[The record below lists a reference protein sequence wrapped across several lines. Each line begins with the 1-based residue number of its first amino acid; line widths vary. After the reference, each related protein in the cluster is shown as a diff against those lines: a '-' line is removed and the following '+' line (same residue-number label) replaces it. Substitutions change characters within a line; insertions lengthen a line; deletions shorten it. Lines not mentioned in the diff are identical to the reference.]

1 MKNHLI
7 NQMQRATTKELRR
20 NFGRGPKVSV
30 FTLGTMRSIN
40 SAKQMYAVTKAAVL
54 AGINHLET
62 APAYGPAERFLGAA
76 LKQLQQEKIEPLDG
90 WVITSKILPGLSLEK
105 GKEHLQSIL
114 QRLQLNKIDNLA
126 VHGLNLKEHLKWA
139 LEGEGSALL
148 QWAKEKN
155 LVSQIGFSSHGSF
168 SLIQQAI
175 ESNRFEFCSLHLH
188 LLDPRKIPLAK
199 IALAKGMGVMAISPA
214 DKGGQLQTPSK
225 TLINDCS
232 PINPLE
238 LAYRFLLAEGIS
250 TLTVGAFEA
259 KDLLLA
265 KKLANNAGPLD
276 EFERKSLQNLR
287 SAMSSRLEQ
296 DQCGLCEACLPCPN
310 NVPIPEILHLRNL
323 LIGHDLKSFTEER
336 YNLIGKAGHWGES
349 INASSCELC
358 GQCIPKCPNNLNIPM
373 LLKDTHTR
381 LSGKPRKRL
390 WG

>member
-1 MKNHLI
+1 MKDHLI
-7 NQMQRATTKELRR
+7 NQIQGTTTKELRR
-20 NFGRGPKVSV
+20 NFGRGPRVSV

-105 GKEHLQSIL
+105 GKKHLQSIL

-214 DKGGQLQTPSK
+214 DKGGQLQNPSK
-225 TLINDCS
+225 TLINDS
-232 PINPLE
+232 VS
-238 LAYRFLLAEGIS
+238 Y
-250 TLTVGAFEA
+250 T
-259 KDLLLA
+259 
-265 KKLANNAGPLD
+265 
-276 EFERKSLQNLR
+276 
-287 SAMSSRLEQ
+287 
-296 DQCGLCEACLPCPN
+296 
-310 NVPIPEILHLRNL
+310 HLRA
-323 LIGHDLKSFTEER
+323 HET
-336 YNLIGKAGHWGES
+336 
-349 INASSCELC
+349 
-358 GQCIPKCPNNLNIPM
+358 
-373 LLKDTHTR
+373 
-381 LSGKPRKRL
+381 
-390 WG
+390 